1 MTCFLWCEIYFFTTN
16 PIPAQEAVEVVQV
29 QLMVS
34 PLTLVG

>member
-1 MTCFLWCEIYFFTTN
+1 MCVMVWDLFFTTN